1 MYQTNKNNN
10 LNAREQVS
18 VTNNAQREN
27 ARGGSPLAEKDN
39 KTSTNKYA
47 ELRRTQFEI
56 RKVTI
61 DGKTYTVINATPTD
75 TNVTAADELRELVK
89 AY

>member
-1 MYQTNKNNN
+1 M
-10 LNAREQVS
+10 
-18 VTNNAQREN
+18 
-27 ARGGSPLAEKDN
+27 AEKDN
-39 KTSTNKYA
+39 KTSTSKYA

-56 RKVTI
+56 RNVTI

-75 TNVTAADELRELVK
+75 TDVTATDRLRELVK

>member
-1 MYQTNKNNN
+1 M
-10 LNAREQVS
+10 
-18 VTNNAQREN
+18 
-27 ARGGSPLAEKDN
+27 
-39 KTSTNKYA
+39 NKYA
-47 ELRRTQFEI
+47 KLRRTQFEI

-75 TNVTAADELRELVK
+75 TNVTAADRLRELVK

>member
-1 MYQTNKNNN
+1 M
-10 LNAREQVS
+10 
-18 VTNNAQREN
+18 
-27 ARGGSPLAEKDN
+27 AEKDT

-56 RKVTI
+56 RNVTI
-61 DGKTYTVINATPTD
+61 DGKTYTIINATPTD
-75 TNVTAADELRELVK
+75 TDVTATDRLRELVK